1 MSPGKKR
8 QSASSAKK
16 SPAKTARSGAQQ
28 TTRVGSSAQKAP
40 ATTAAEKTST
50 KEVSS
55 KSKVGKPAKKAAKNP
70 ASDGASTKK
79 SPTKKASARKSP
91 TKKAATSKAAAP
103 KKSPAARTPRKKAT
117 TSRPPASRAARPV
130 LSEKRLATVHKQLEK
145 MRSELQRQIAEIDL
159 ETFRGTQSDL
169 SGEVA
174 LSEDFADAGTAT
186 FERERDLSLQNNSRD
201 LVAQIDKA
209 LMRIG
214 DGSYGTCER
223 CGRSITAARLRT
235 LPHVSL
241 CQDCKRREERVR

>member
-40 ATTAAEKTST
+40 AKTAAEKTST

-55 KSKVGKPAKKAAKNP
+55 QSTVGKPPKKAAKNP

-79 SPTKKASARKSP
+79 TPMKKTSARKSP

-103 KKSPAARTPRKKAT
+103 RKSAAARTPRKKAT
-117 TSRPPASRAARPV
+117 TSRPPPSRATRPV